1 MELVII
7 TAIILFIVTYTK
19 MVNVDEIFDENGKV
33 VHALKEKDYDFYAM
47 AKYGGDVDIN
57 KLFNKRLKNT
67 GFVTVIVVI
76 FLVFNFSIINL
87 IIGLILIGVIYKS
100 DYSNLKSFYKKHLQQ
115 IDQLLPY
122 YLKSIE
128 ILAQHYTIPVAISK
142 SINTAPEVFKS
153 GLRKMITKIDSGDS
167 SIDPYMD
174 FAKEFPV
181 RDSMRMMRLLYRLS
195 IGAQENKQE
204 QLLTF
209 SKSVSSLQNK
219 SREKMYAGRLKKMEN
234 KTLVMLVA
242 TGGGTMVVIIFAM
255 LMMMFSWKN
264 NVK

>member
-1 MELVII
+1 MELIII
-7 TAIILFIVTYTK
+7 TAITLFVIFYTK
-19 MVNVDEIFDENGKV
+19 MVDFDELFDGEGKLGKL
-33 VHALKEKDYDFYAM
+33 LKEKDYEFYAM
-47 AKYGGDVDIN
+47 AKYGGDADIN
-57 KLFNKRLKNT
+57 FLFNRRIKNT
-67 GFVTVIVVI
+67 GFTLLLAVI
-76 FLVFNFSIINL
+76 FLIFNFTVINL
-87 IIGLILIGVIYKS
+87 IVGTLLVGVVYKS
-100 DYSNLKSFYKKHLQQ
+100 DYSNLKSYYKKNLQQ

-153 GLRKMITKIDSGDS
+153 GLRKMIARIDEGDS

-234 KTLVMLVA
+234 KTLVMLVV
-242 TGGGTMVVIIFAM
+242 TGGGTMIVIVVA
-255 LMMMFSWKN
+255 MMMMLFG
-264 NVK
+264 

>member
-1 MELVII
+1 MELIII
-7 TAIILFIVTYTK
+7 TIIVLFVVFYTK
-19 MVNVDEIFDENGKV
+19 MVDFDELFSGEGKLGKI
-33 VHALKEKDYDFYAM
+33 LKEKDYEFYAM

-57 KLFNKRLKNT
+57 KLFNKRIKNT
-67 GFVTVIVVI
+67 GIVLIIAII
-76 FLVFNFSIINL
+76 FLLFNFTVINL
-87 IIGLILIGVIYKS
+87 IVAALLVGLVYKS
-100 DYSNLKSFYKKHLQQ
+100 DYSNLKKYYKRNLQK

-142 SINTAPEVFKS
+142 SINTAPDVFKS
-153 GLRKMITKIDSGDS
+153 GLRKMIAKIDSGDS

-174 FAKEFPV
+174 FAREFPV

-195 IGAQENKQE
+195 IGSQENKQE

-219 SREKMYAGRLKKMEN
+219 SREKMYAARLKKMEN
-234 KTLVMLVA
+234 KTMIMLVV
-242 TGGGTMVVIIFAM
+242 TGGGTMVVIMFAM
-255 LMMMFSWKN
+255 MMMMFN
-264 NVK
+264 

>member
-1 MELVII
+1 MELI
-7 TAIILFIVTYTK
+7 IILVIVFFVISYTK
-19 MVNVDEIFDENGKV
+19 MVDFQELFSGDGKV
-33 VHALKEKDYDFYAM
+33 ASLLKEKDYEFYAM

-57 KLFNKRLKNT
+57 KLFNKRIKNT
-67 GFVTVIVVI
+67 GTVLLIGVV
-76 FLVFNFSIINL
+76 FLLFNFSIINL
-87 IIGLILIGVIYKS
+87 IVVFLIVALVYRS
-100 DYSNLKSFYKKHLQQ
+100 DYSNLRSYYKKHLQQ

-153 GLRKMITKIDSGDS
+153 GLRRMIEKIDSGDS

-174 FAKEFPV
+174 FAEEFPV

-204 QLLTF
+204 QLLVF

-219 SREKMYAGRLKKMEN
+219 SREKMYAARLKKMEN
-234 KTLVMLVA
+234 KTMIMLIV
-242 TGGGTMVVIIFAM
+242 TGGGTMLVIFLAM
-255 LMMMFSWKN
+255 MMMMFSS
-264 NVK
+264 

>member
-1 MELVII
+1 MELIII
-7 TAIILFIVTYTK
+7 TAIAMFVVFYTK
-19 MVNVDEIFDENGKV
+19 MVNFDELFDGEGKV
-33 VHALKEKDYDFYAM
+33 GKLLKEKDYEFYAM

-57 KLFNKRLKNT
+57 FLFNRRIKNT
-67 GFVTVIVVI
+67 GFTLIIVII
-76 FLVFNFSIINL
+76 FLIFNFTVINL
-87 IIGLILIGVIYKS
+87 IVGALVVGVVYKS
-100 DYSNLKSFYKKHLQQ
+100 DYSNLKSYYKKNLQQ

-153 GLRKMITKIDSGDS
+153 GLRKMIAKIDAGDS
-167 SIDPYMD
+167 SITPYME
-174 FAKEFPV
+174 FAQEFPV

-234 KTLVMLVA
+234 KTLVMLIV
-242 TGGGTMVVIIFAM
+242 TGGGTMIVIVIAM
-255 LMMMFSWKN
+255 MMMMFQ
-264 NVK
+264 

>member
-1 MELVII
+1 MELIII
-7 TAIILFIVTYTK
+7 TAIALFVVFYTK
-19 MVNVDEIFDENGKV
+19 MVDFDELFDGNGHFAKII
-33 VHALKEKDYDFYAM
+33 KEKDYEFYAM

-57 KLFNKRLKNT
+57 YLFNRRIKNT
-67 GFVTVIVVI
+67 GFTLIIVII
-76 FLVFNFSIINL
+76 FLLFNFTVINL
-87 IIGLILIGVIYKS
+87 IIGALIVGVVYKS
-100 DYSNLKSFYKKHLQQ
+100 DYMNLKSFYKKNLQQ

-153 GLRKMITKIDSGDS
+153 GLRKMIEKIDAGDS
-167 SIDPYMD
+167 SIEPYMD

-234 KTLVMLVA
+234 KTLIMLVV
-242 TGGGTMVVIIFAM
+242 TGGGTMLVILVA
-255 LMMMFSWKN
+255 MMMMLFG
-264 NVK
+264 

>member
-1 MELVII
+1 MELII
-7 TAIILFIVTYTK
+7 VSIIVLFVVSYTR
-19 MVNVDEIFDENGKV
+19 MVNFQELFSADGKAV
-33 VHALKEKDYDFYAM
+33 SLLKEKDYDFYAK

-57 KLFNKRLKNT
+57 ALFNKRIKNT
-67 GFVTVIVVI
+67 GVV
-76 FLVFNFSIINL
+76 L
-87 IIGLILIGVIYKS
+87 IIGLMFLLFNFTWINFIVVCLIIGFVYRS
-100 DYSNLKSFYKKHLQQ
+100 DYSNLRSYYKKHLQQ

-142 SINTAPEVFKS
+142 SINTAPDVFKS
-153 GLRKMITKIDSGDS
+153 GLRKMIERIDSGDS

-195 IGAQENKQE
+195 IGAQDNKQE
-204 QLLTF
+204 QLLVF

-219 SREKMYAGRLKKMEN
+219 SREKMYAARLKKMEN
-234 KTLVMLVA
+234 KTMVMLIV
-242 TGGGTMVVIIFAM
+242 TGGGTMVVILFAM
-255 LMMMFSWKN
+255 MMMLF
-264 NVK
+264 

>member
-1 MELVII
+1 MELIII
-7 TAIILFIVTYTK
+7 TSITLFVVFYTK
-19 MVNVDEIFDENGKV
+19 MVNFDELFDGDGKLGKL
-33 VHALKEKDYDFYAM
+33 LKEKDYEFYAM

-57 KLFNKRLKNT
+57 YLFNRRIKNA
-67 GFVTVIVVI
+67 GFALIVVVI
-76 FLVFNFSIINL
+76 FLIFNFTVINL
-87 IIGLILIGVIYKS
+87 IVGALLVGFIYKS
-100 DYSNLKSFYKKHLQQ
+100 DYSNLKSYYKKNLQQ

-153 GLRKMITKIDSGDS
+153 GLRKMIARIDEGDS
-167 SIDPYMD
+167 SIEPYMD
-174 FAKEFPV
+174 FAREFPV

-234 KTLVMLVA
+234 KTLVMLIV
-242 TGGGTMVVIIFAM
+242 TGGGTMIVIVVAM
-255 LMMMFSWKN
+255 MVMMF
-264 NVK
+264 

>member
-7 TAIILFIVTYTK
+7 SAIALFVVTYTK
-19 MVNVDEIFDENGKV
+19 MVNVDELFSENGKV
-33 VHALKEKDYDFYAM
+33 TSLLKEKDYEFYAM

-57 KLFNKRLKNT
+57 KMFNKRIKNT
-67 GFVTVIVVI
+67 GFTLIIAFI
-76 FLVFNFSIINL
+76 FLLFNFNVINL
-87 IIGLILIGVIYKS
+87 IVCILVVALVYKS
-100 DYSNLKSFYKKHLQQ
+100 DYTNLKKYYKRHLQK

-128 ILAQHYTIPVAISK
+128 ILAQHYTIPVAISR
-142 SINTAPEVFKS
+142 SINTAPDVFKS
-153 GLRKMITKIDSGDS
+153 GLRRMIEKIDSGDS
-167 SIDPYMD
+167 SIEPYMD

-234 KTLVMLVA
+234 KTLIMLVA
-242 TGGGTMVVIIFAM
+242 TGGGTMIVIVIA
-255 LMMMFSWKN
+255 MMMRMFGE
-264 NVK
+264 